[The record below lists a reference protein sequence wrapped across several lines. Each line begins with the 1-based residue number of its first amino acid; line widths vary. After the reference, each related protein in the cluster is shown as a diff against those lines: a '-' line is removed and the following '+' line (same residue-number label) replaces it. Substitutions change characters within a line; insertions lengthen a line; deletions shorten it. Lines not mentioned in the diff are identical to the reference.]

1 MAEQQTY
8 VQLGGDDEDELGSN
22 LSVDSAV
29 RSRSKTPYSPFGGK
43 TNGKTNSA
51 FANPHSTANVF
62 SASGTLVH
70 EEIVANWEVY
80 CSYKSILCVILLL
93 FSMASVS
100 SGEAFRAW
108 EKKNDS
114 KICSNSPIG
123 ADTKET
129 NLFGN
134 FSVAAL
140 FITLV
145 VCIWC
150 FFSYIKMR
158 AVYKNPNINVTI
170 KNIQHEK
177 KLKRIDIIGIIIGF
191 IVLTVGISILG
202 TDISSDIM
210 NVSTD
215 CDDTQ
220 YLFDGTRAISIAKAF
235 NILHICYWMA
245 ILLAIIYITT
255 TKYYC
260 LRGQN
265 KGKWI
270 ERVNSKC

>member
-29 RSRSKTPYSPFGGK
+29 RSRSKTPY
-43 TNGKTNSA
+43 KTNSP
-51 FANPHSTANVF
+51 FANPHSSANVF
-62 SASGTLVH
+62 SSSGTLVH
-70 EEIVANWEVY
+70 EEIIANWKMY
-80 CSYKSILCVILLL
+80 CSYKSVLCLILLL

-140 FITLV
+140 FITLI

-158 AVYKNPNINVTI
+158 VVYKNPNINVTI

-177 KLKRIDIIGIIIGF
+177 KLKRIDIIGIIIDF

-202 TDISSDIM
+202 ADISSDIK
-210 NVSTD
+210 NVSND
-215 CDDTQ
+215 CNDTQ
-220 YLFDGTRAISIAKAF
+220 YSFDGTRA
-235 NILHICYWMA
+235 MA
-245 ILLAIIYITT
+245 IA
-255 TKYYC
+255 
-260 LRGQN
+260 
-265 KGKWI
+265 
-270 ERVNSKC
+270 